1 MKERP
6 YDNRKARIEKK
17 FSTEAMRL
25 LMALM
30 PRQYPA
36 DAFEMGCGYECR
48 LDFDQWQ
55 VTTVDYWG
63 EADSYDAFYLLHD
76 ALILQ
81 TTDWD
86 GMGKAHDAAGWENY
100 NFFDESPFYS
110 PWRIGDVTRREIITH
125 CRQLVKAGVCWEV
138 RDASK

>member
-1 MKERP
+1 MNERP
-6 YDNRKARIEKK
+6 HDNRKARIEKK

-36 DAFEMGCGYECR
+36 DAFEMGWGYECR

-55 VTTVDYWG
+55 VTTVDYCG

-86 GMGKAHDAAGWENY
+86 GIGKAHDAAE
-100 NFFDESPFYS
+100 
-110 PWRIGDVTRREIITH
+110 IGRAHV
-125 CRQLVKAGVCWEV
+125 
-138 RDASK
+138 